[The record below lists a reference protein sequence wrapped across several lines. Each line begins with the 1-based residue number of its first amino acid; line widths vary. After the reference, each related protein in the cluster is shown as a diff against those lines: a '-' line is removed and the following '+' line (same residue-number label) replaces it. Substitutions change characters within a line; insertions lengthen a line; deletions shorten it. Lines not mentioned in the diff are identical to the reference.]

1 MSGSDWFD
9 NRVEKKVTESEKEA
23 AKRASGSR
31 LKEGQDPAGDD
42 LIARIDRLHQLSYKV
57 RYYLLIGMI
66 LILVGFAIVP
76 RFFKTEKLH
85 LPVPLDLGKFIYYR
99 TEEGDWY
106 KLSIQDDDVYDTLND
121 MIRGTYVPETEQK
134 IDRDDMAV
142 IFVCR
147 VEDGPM
153 HMLWFSEGS
162 LFDAKS
168 KDTWMSYER
177 EEAPFS
183 YEALRSFIME
193 HGKAVKW
200 EDLPAWMG
208 EAVQ

>member
-1 MSGSDWFD
+1 MMSGSDWFD

-66 LILVGFAIVP
+66 LVLVGFAIVP
-76 RFFKTEKLH
+76 RFFKTEKIH

-106 KLSIQDDDVYDTLND
+106 RSGQSSPSRSCCWACSSTS
-121 MIRGTYVPETEQK
+121 
-134 IDRDDMAV
+134 A
-142 IFVCR
+142 CR
-147 VEDGPM
+147 
-153 HMLWFSEGS
+153 
-162 LFDAKS
+162 
-168 KDTWMSYER
+168 
-177 EEAPFS
+177 
-183 YEALRSFIME
+183 
-193 HGKAVKW
+193 
-200 EDLPAWMG
+200 
-208 EAVQ
+208 